1 MKQIYFIR
9 HAKAKSDGM
18 SDFERKLISKGKI
31 QAQNLGAKLVGIK
44 PQAIFVSAADRAKST
59 AQIIAETAKF
69 ECEIT
74 YDFEI
79 YDISTP
85 NLIKFIQNIDDKFD
99 CVFIVGHNPSIAE
112 ICQILVEN
120 APDSFPA
127 CGAIGARFD
136 CEKFSQIGEGYM
148 PPQIKNTQK
157 TAKADAKNIS
167 PKYGLNLNN
176 AVKMELKHLAQDAKK
191 DETFKKGEIIFK
203 DFPL

>member
-18 SDFERKLISKGKI
+18 SDFERKLISKGRV
-31 QAQNLGAKLVGIK
+31 QAQNLGEKLVGIK
-44 PQAIFVSAADRAKST
+44 PQAIFSSTAVRAKST

-69 ECEIT
+69 DCEIT

-85 NLIKFIQNIDDKFD
+85 NLIKFIQNIDDKFE
-99 CVFIVGHNPSIAE
+99 CVFIIGHNPAIAE
-112 ICQILVEN
+112 ICQILVDN

-127 CGAIGARFD
+127 CGAIGVKFD

-148 PPQIKNTQK
+148 PLKIKNTQK
-157 TAKADAKNIS
+157 TAKIDIKNIS

-176 AVKMELKHLAQDAKK
+176 GVKMELKHLTQDVKK